1 VVSEEIGLGEVF
13 RGIEALAR
21 DMEQLGVGMKVEA
34 SVTILSLL
42 DVDVEPLEEEAE
54 RCG

>member
-1 VVSEEIGLGEVF
+1 MSDEISLGDVF
-13 RGIEALAR
+13 RGIDALAR
-21 DMEQLGVGMKVEA
+21 DMEELGVGMKVEV
-34 SVTILSLL
+34 SVTILSIL